1 MTWFDIVKRGAKIN
15 REDFKEFLQKKI
27 NKDGY
32 VILGVKTVV
41 DVFDDYKD
49 FLQEKHK
56 QAITSDEQKNLTKRI
71 AAISRSLR
79 YSSARFNTLANGMA
93 SNMFRIKINKDTPA
107 EGDLVGV
114 KKEITRGG
122 SVYFKN
128 MDARNKYVEQARKIV
143 NKKRYTQR
151 RREEFR

>member
-41 DVFDDYKD
+41 DVFDDYKE

-93 SNMFRIKINKDTPA
+93 SSMFRIKINK
-107 EGDLVGV
+107 
-114 KKEITRGG
+114 
-122 SVYFKN
+122 S
-128 MDARNKYVEQARKIV
+128 
-143 NKKRYTQR
+143 
-151 RREEFR
+151 